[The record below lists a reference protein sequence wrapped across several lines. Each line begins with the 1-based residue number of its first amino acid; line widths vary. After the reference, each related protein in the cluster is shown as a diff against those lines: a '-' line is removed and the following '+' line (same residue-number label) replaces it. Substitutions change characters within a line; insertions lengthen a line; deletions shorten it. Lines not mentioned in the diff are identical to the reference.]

1 MGEPCIL
8 LSWNAYFFP
17 PRWEVA
23 QGSAM
28 AYALILFLLQI
39 LAHII
44 FADFESLPPT
54 KYPGDLN
61 KILLQRGSQL

>member
-1 MGEPCIL
+1 
-8 LSWNAYFFP
+8 
-17 PRWEVA
+17 
-23 QGSAM
+23 M

-44 FADFESLPPT
+44 FADFESLLPT